1 MWVCRRPYEAE
12 IGMPGFILRRLL
24 QSLAVLLL
32 MSLLVFA
39 GVYAIGNPIDILI
52 SPEADQVERA
62 RIIAVF
68 GLDQSLPQ
76 QYWLFLKNA
85 LAGDMGR
92 SFAYATPALALII
105 ERMPATL
112 ELAVFAILIAIA
124 LGIPLGLLA
133 GLRPDSIAAKSI
145 MAVSILGFSLPTFW
159 VGLMMIM
166 VFAVQ
171 LGWLPSSGRGETTLL
186 LGVPVSFLSIDGLRH
201 LLLPALN
208 LALFNI
214 AMVIRLTRS
223 GAQEALLQDYVRFAR
238 AKGLRNS
245 RIIGVHVLK
254 NILIPIVTVIA
265 LQFGSII
272 AFAIVTES
280 VFAWPGMGKLII
292 DSIRVLDRPVIVAYL
307 LLIVSLFILIN
318 LVVDVLYSLLD
329 PRVRLSESRG

>member
-1 MWVCRRPYEAE
+1 
-12 IGMPGFILRRLL
+12 MPGFILRRLL

-52 SPEADQVERA
+52 SPEADQAERL
-62 RIIAVF
+62 RIIAAF

-92 SFAYATPALALII
+92 SFAYATPALGLIL

-159 VGLMMIM
+159 VGLMLIM

-186 LGVPVSFLSIDGLRH
+186 LGIPVSFLSIDGLRH

>member
-1 MWVCRRPYEAE
+1 
-12 IGMPGFILRRLL
+12 MPGFILRRLL

-52 SPEADQVERA
+52 SPEADQLERA
-62 RIIAVF
+62 RIIAAF

-92 SFAYATPALALII
+92 SFAYATPALGLIL

-112 ELAVFAILIAIA
+112 ELAVFAILIAVV

-159 VGLMMIM
+159 VGLMLIM

-186 LGVPVSFLSIDGLRH
+186 LGIPVSFLNIDGLRH

-318 LVVDVLYSLLD
+318 LVVDVVYSLLD